1 MYYGSRGLTFT
12 VSVTDTV
19 APTVSIDGDTS
30 DSVKVNKT
38 VQLPGI
44 IAEDNLTETDL
55 LTVQKFVISPDDI
68 ITVINEETIQNSNCM
83 GGNIL
88 SENSIRVTM
97 KGVYRIL
104 YRVVDEAGNIATA
117 EFTVNVR

>member
-38 VQLPGI
+38 VRLPGI